1 MNAFKHRL
9 LSIGA
14 AFMLGLLLFACQKE
28 DDFSKEIEQ
37 QKQRIDSLANNAR
50 YPLSITFTDSIRVDA
65 ISPGGVR
72 SIGYNIESDI
82 NELQVEAIG
91 SNGLIATVEPD
102 SDCHSGLIQ
111 IKAGEYLEQEGKVV
125 VLVTDGY
132 SLLMRTLCFEK
143 TIFRVDSITNTQ
155 IDRKGGTITLPYLSN
170 VICRVEI
177 PQDAQSWITTIST
190 KAAIQHE
197 HTLCISANDGRTRS
211 AQVTLMDPDR
221 WKQITFKIEQGG
233 GGDAISFCDANI
245 KAALAACFDLDGDG
259 QISYSE
265 ADSVTSLEGVF
276 PADKSYTSF
285 NEFKHFTRV
294 QEIPARCFTDQAL
307 FTSITLPEGLT
318 KIGDRAFYQCR
329 QLQEIALP
337 ASLTSIGKLSFG
349 WCYALEQI
357 NIPDSVT
364 NIGDAAFASCINL
377 KTFKGKYAT
386 NDGRCLI
393 VDDRLIAFATADL
406 ERYAIPEGVTAIGPY
421 AFTNSTVPRIDLPAS
436 MKEIEHHA
444 FWSSALLAVIHSAAQ
459 EPPTIG
465 DKVFTGSSYLG
476 RIYVPADKAS
486 IYKQNWPELSGM
498 IDVLRIPEGYR
509 STDYSRNG
517 TVIPLQTA
525 TRGNGIDIVIMG
537 DAFCDRS
544 IADGT
549 YHSIMQKAQEA
560 FFSVEPYKSY
570 RDCFNFYEIEVVSE
584 REGFEEGKD
593 GHALETWWDK
603 STGVTGNSSKVIE
616 LVKRVITDDGRMDNV
631 TIVVLS
637 NNYARCTGVYNYNNP
652 TSENEQKDYACGS
665 SIGYLSTG
673 ANDYKLARLVLHEA
687 AGHGFSKLADEY
699 VLDYL
704 PESIPQ
710 EVEEEKR
717 KGMKWGWRKNVDFT
731 SDPAKV
737 KWTKFLTDSRYADE
751 DLGIYEGGLGYAK
764 GVWRSSE
771 TSIMVNNEGQFNA
784 PSRYAIWYRIQ
795 RLAFGEEQPAGYE
808 DFVTFDKSTYNGN
821 KRSALRQNT
830 EEDLQLKIYYSY
842 PPVLTG
848 KTWED
853 YYNNTF
859 NIQ

>member
-1 MNAFKHRL
+1 MNDLKHRL

-72 SIGYNIESDI
+72 SVGYNIESAL

-102 SDCHSGLIQ
+102 SDCHTGLIQ

-143 TIFRVDSITNTQ
+143 TIFHVDSITNIQ
-155 IDRKGGTITLPYLSN
+155 IDRKGGTITLPYLAN

-177 PQDAQSWITTIST
+177 PQDAQSWITTVST

-245 KAALAACFDLDGDG
+245 KAALVACFDLDGDG

-285 NEFKHFTRV
+285 NEFQYFTRV
-294 QEIPARCFTDQAL
+294 KELPARCFTDQTL
-307 FTSITLPEGLT
+307 LKSITLPEGLT

-329 QLQEIALP
+329 QLQEIELP
-337 ASLTSIGKLSFG
+337 ATLESIGRLSFG
-349 WCYALEQI
+349 WCYALEQVL
-357 NIPDSVT
+357 IPDSVT
-364 NIGDAAFASCINL
+364 TIGDAAFASCISL
-377 KTFKGKYAT
+377 KKVKGKYAT
-386 NDGRCLI
+386 NDERCLI
-393 VDDRLIAFATADL
+393 LDDRLIAFAMADL
-406 ERYAIPEGVTAIGPY
+406 ERFAIPEGVISIAPY
-421 AFTNSTVPRIDLPAS
+421 AFTNSTVPRIDLPS
-436 MKEIEHHA
+436 SLKEIEHHA
-444 FWSSALLAVIHSAAQ
+444 FWSSAKLAVIYLKAI

-465 DKVFTGSSYLG
+465 EKAFYGSDDLGHIFVPKENMDAYLQSWTELKEK
-476 RIYVPADKAS
+476 ID
-486 IYKQNWPELSGM
+486 YK
-498 IDVLRIPEGYR
+498 RIPDEYR
-509 STDYSRNG
+509 STDFSHNG
-517 TVIPLQTA
+517 TVIPLQIA

-537 DAFCDRS
+537 DAFCDLS

-584 REGFEEGKD
+584 REGFEEGND
-593 GHALETWWDK
+593 GHAFNTWFREDK
-603 STGVTGNSSKVIE
+603 GMGGNDSIAIKMARNAIV
-616 LVKRVITDDGRMDNV
+616 DDDRMDNV
-631 TIVVLS
+631 AIVVLS
-637 NNYARCTGVYNYNNP
+637 NNLTRIAGSEYIYDP
-652 TSENEQKDYACGS
+652 TPENQQKDYACGLSVGFLSVS
-665 SIGYLSTG
+665 SNYQ
-673 ANDYKLARLVLHEA
+673 RLTELILHEVG
-687 AGHGFSKLADEY
+687 GHGFSKLEDEY
-699 VLDYL
+699 VYKNQD
-704 PESIPQ
+704 SIPPSIINHYTQ
-710 EVEEEKR
+710 KLF
-717 KGMKWGWRKNVDFT
+717 GWGWCRNIDFT
-731 SDPAKV
+731 SSPNII
-737 KWTKFLTDSRYADE
+737 KWSPFLN
-751 DLGIYEGGLGYAK
+751 DLKYESEEIGIYEGGCGYAK
-764 GVWRSSE
+764 GVWRPSQ
-771 TSIMVNNEGQFNA
+771 TSIMVDGKGIYNA

-795 RLAFGEEQPAGYE
+795 RLAFGEEQPADYE
-808 DFVTFDKSTYNGN
+808 DFVAFDKSTHNGN
-821 KRSALRQNT
+821 RRSAPRRDTRDT
-830 EEDLQLKIYYSY
+830 EENLQLKISYSY

-848 KTWED
+848 KTWKD
-853 YYNNTF
+853 YHNK
-859 NIQ
+859 